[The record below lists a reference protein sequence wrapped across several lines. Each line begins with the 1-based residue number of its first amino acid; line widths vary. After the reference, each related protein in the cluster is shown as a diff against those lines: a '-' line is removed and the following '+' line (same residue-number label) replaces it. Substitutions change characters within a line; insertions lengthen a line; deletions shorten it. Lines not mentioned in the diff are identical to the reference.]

1 MAAILALR
9 GDAPK
14 DNPNAL
20 AEGELKTA
28 LELVELAKASTGI
41 EVGVAA
47 FPEGH
52 PESENLDHDI
62 RVLKLKNDAGADF
75 AVTQLFFSTDMYV
88 TLVESAK
95 EAGITIPIVPGLM
108 PISNAKQVLRMAE
121 LSGARVPDRL
131 VSALQDADEA
141 TARAIGMD
149 FTAQLG
155 HDLLAAGAPGLHIFS
170 LNQSAAATEIA
181 KATGLA

>member
-1 MAAILALR
+1 
-9 GDAPK
+9 
-14 DNPNAL
+14 
-20 AEGELKTA
+20 
-28 LELVELAKASTGI
+28 
-41 EVGVAA
+41 
-47 FPEGH
+47 
-52 PESENLDHDI
+52 
-62 RVLKLKNDAGADF
+62 
-75 AVTQLFFSTDMYV
+75 
-88 TLVESAK
+88 
-95 EAGITIPIVPGLM
+95 
-108 PISNAKQVLRMAE
+108 MAE
-121 LSGARVPDRL
+121 LSGARVPERL